1 MGALAGLDFILN
13 VILDEKRRMVGAFA
27 GHFVAAHRA
36 GVALGRRLTVT
47 TVPEKADLLLAAL
60 GGSPRDADFWQAEGK
75 AMMHTRHLVRD
86 GGVLVLVAG
95 CEKGIGG
102 QVWRDLLQ
110 KTSEDILA
118 QEARE
123 TYSVPMMKAADTVRT
138 AARVKLWLVCPG
150 VKPEDI
156 PHLPVRFFP
165 NVAQAAEAA
174 RALLPNPAAVIVV
187 PDASRVVVTEDA
199 ACELRR

>member
-1 MGALAGLDFILN
+1 
-13 VILDEKRRMVGAFA
+13 
-27 GHFVAAHRA
+27 
-36 GVALGRRLTVT
+36 
-47 TVPEKADLLLAAL
+47 
-60 GGSPRDADFWQAEGK
+60 
-75 AMMHTRHLVRD
+75 MMHTRHLVRD

-150 VKPEDI
+150 VKPEDFPTCGLI
-156 PHLPVRFFP
+156 LPH
-165 NVAQAAEAA
+165 VAQAAEAA